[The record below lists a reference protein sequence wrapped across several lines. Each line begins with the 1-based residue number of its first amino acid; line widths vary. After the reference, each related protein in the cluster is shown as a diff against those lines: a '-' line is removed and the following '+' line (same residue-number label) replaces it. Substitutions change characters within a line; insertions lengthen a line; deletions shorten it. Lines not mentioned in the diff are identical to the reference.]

1 MCSPGLTLVIV
12 LSHLPVAIDTATIAG
27 TTLWAIALYLG
38 FSPLV
43 DRFIAGLEH
52 RLGDGSPAA
61 SLLSV
66 VPFLVVGAL
75 THYGLVLTLGGSWAV
90 SLGLISAIGCG
101 VYELGRQDG
110 QASG

>member
-1 MCSPGLTLVIV
+1 MIV
-12 LSHLPVAIDTATIAG
+12 LLHLSAAIDAAAIAG
-27 TTLWAIALYLG
+27 TTLWAMALYLG

-43 DRFIAGLEH
+43 DRVIAVLESW
-52 RLGDGSPAA
+52 LGYGSAAA

-66 VPFLVVGAL
+66 VPFLVVGGL
-75 THYGLVLTLGGSWAV
+75 THYGLALTLGGSWAV

>member
-1 MCSPGLTLVIV
+1 VIV
-12 LSHLPVAIDTATIAG
+12 LSHLSAAIDTATIAG

-43 DRFIAGLEH
+43 DRGIAVLESW
-52 RLGDGSPAA
+52 LGDGSPAA

-66 VPFLVVGAL
+66 VPFLVAGGL

-101 VYELGRQDG
+101 VYELGRRDG